1 MIESEATHTRE
12 TVNEMQMD
20 VVAQRAVDTIPG
32 LLQLL
37 TGTNANNLDEEINIL
52 KNWDGRMSTD
62 SVGASLFEVFFANW
76 TEEVAAA
83 RFPANL
89 VPLMA
94 GASSG
99 LSTELLTQDTNNWFA
114 PGERAKAARRAMDKT
129 IDNLSKDVGQ
139 DKSKWN
145 WGTIHKVHLYH
156 PLAEIGP
163 CLLYTSPSPRAS

>member
-1 MIESEATHTRE
+1 MSGNNRTAPEDFPYPLSGVWSSGYRAQRIREMIESEATHTRE

-94 GASSG
+94 AASSG
-99 LSTELLTQDTNNWFA
+99 LSTELLTKDTSNCQSI
-114 PGERAKAARRAMDKT
+114 GSDH
-129 IDNLSKDVGQ
+129 NL
-139 DKSKWN
+139 
-145 WGTIHKVHLYH
+145 
-156 PLAEIGP
+156 
-163 CLLYTSPSPRAS
+163 

>member
-1 MIESEATHTRE
+1 MIEAESVHTRE
-12 TVNEMQMD
+12 SVTEMQMD

-37 TGTNANNLDEEINIL
+37 ENTHEDNFDEEISVL

-99 LSTELLTQDTNNWFA
+99 LSTELLTIDTSNWFA
-114 PGERAKAARRAMDKT
+114 PGQR
-129 IDNLSKDVGQ
+129 
-139 DKSKWN
+139 
-145 WGTIHKVHLYH
+145 
-156 PLAEIGP
+156 P
-163 CLLYTSPSPRAS
+163 